1 LHCEQGRED
10 KASERK
16 GADALCDAVSL
27 DAELRSLE
35 RPERERQ
42 SNLSG
47 NIERYN
53 GSNNGFIHYSVR
65 EAARDVKI
73 GHATAKRAFDEL
85 ESHGFIFAEQRGNF
99 HWKIDLT
106 GLRRRPATEWRL
118 TCYDSDRAT
127 QFAEKLATKDF
138 MRWQKNHLTVPPQT
152 QDVLVAETHVSTTD
166 TIVNKKGVYGAR
178 SGTRKAG
185 FGG

>member
-1 LHCEQGRED
+1 MRYVMLFHWMLNCEAWKDLSANAR
-10 KASERK
+10 
-16 GADALCDAVSL
+16 VIY
-27 DAELRSLE
+27 LE
-35 RPERERQ
+35 I
-42 SNLSG
+42 SK
-47 NIERYN
+47 RYN
-53 GSNNGFIHYSVR
+53 GSNNGFVHYSVR

-138 MRWQKNHLTVPPQT
+138 MRWQKKSF
-152 QDVLVAETHVSTTD
+152 DGSTTD
-166 TIVNKKGVYGAR
+166 TRRACSGNTCFHHRHHSEQKGGLWC
-178 SGTRKAG
+178 S
-185 FGG
+185 